1 VSAISH
7 AYVGLG
13 SNLDSPIEQ
22 VRAGM
27 AALRELP
34 DSHVL
39 KCSSLYRTA
48 PIGVTEQPDF
58 INAVCA
64 LDTALTPRALMRR
77 LLAIEHAHGRR
88 RGPQPGAA
96 RTLDL
101 DILLYEDMELE
112 SPEVTVPHPRLHER
126 AFVLYP
132 LFEIAPTL
140 HVPGLGPIGELL
152 SRCGPQRVVRLN
164 DDVREAAKS

>member
-1 VSAISH
+1 MSAIWH

-13 SNLDSPIEQ
+13 SNLDSPVEQ
-22 VRAGM
+22 IRSGM

-39 KCSSLYRTA
+39 KCSSLYQTA
-48 PIGVTEQPDF
+48 PIGVTAQPDF
-58 INAVCA
+58 INAACA
-64 LDTALTPRALMRR
+64 LDTALTPHALMRR

-112 SPEVTVPHPRLHER
+112 SPEVTLPHPRLHER
-126 AFVLYP
+126 AFALYP
-132 LFEIAPTL
+132 LFEIAPTV
-140 HVPGLGPIGELL
+140 HVPGHGPIAELL
-152 SRCGPQRVVRLN
+152 RGCSEQRVTRLN
-164 DDVREAAKS
+164 DDVRAAAKS

>member
-1 VSAISH
+1 MSVVARVYI
-7 AYVGLG
+7 GLG
-13 SNLDSPIEQ
+13 SNLDAPIEQ

-27 AALRELP
+27 TALRELP
-34 DSHVL
+34 ESHVL

-64 LDTALTPRALMRR
+64 IDTALTPHALMRR

-88 RGPQPGAA
+88 RPARAGGA

-101 DILLYEDMELE
+101 DILLYEDMELQ
-112 SPEVTVPHPRLHER
+112 SPEVTLPHPRLHER
-126 AFVLYP
+126 AFVLHP
-132 LFEIAPTL
+132 LCEIAPTL
-140 HVPGLGPIGELL
+140 QVPGHGPIAELL
-152 SRCGPQRVVRLN
+152 TRCGAQRVARLN
-164 DDVREAAKS
+164 DDVRAAAKS

>member
-1 VSAISH
+1 MSAT
-7 AYVGLG
+7 ARVYVGLG
-13 SNLDSPIEQ
+13 SNLDRPLEQ

-34 DSHVL
+34 DSHVV
-39 KCSSLYRTA
+39 KCSALYRSA
-48 PIGVTEQPDF
+48 PVGITEQPDF
-58 INAVCA
+58 INAVAA
-64 LDTALTPRALMRR
+64 LDTALAPQALMRR

-88 RGPQPGAA
+88 RGALRGGP

-101 DILLYEDMELE
+101 DLLLYDDLELQ
-112 SPEVTVPHPRLHER
+112 SPELTLPHPRLHER

-140 HVPGLGPIGELL
+140 HIPGHGPVAEMLD
-152 SRCGPQRVVRLN
+152 RCDKQAVVRLT
-164 DDVREAAKS
+164 DDLREAARS

>member
-1 VSAISH
+1 MSAVAR

-13 SNLDSPIEQ
+13 SNLDVPVEQ

-48 PIGVTEQPDF
+48 PIGVVAQPDF

-64 LDTALTPRALMRR
+64 LDTALIPQALMRR
-77 LLAIEHAHGRR
+77 LLAIENARGRR
-88 RGPQPGAA
+88 RGSERGGP

-101 DILLYEDMELE
+101 DLLLYENMELQ
-112 SPEVTVPHPRLHER
+112 SPELTLPHPRLHER
-126 AFVLYP
+126 AFVLHP

-140 HVPGLGPIGELL
+140 NVPGLGPINELL
-152 SRCGPQRVVRLN
+152 SRCGGQRVARLN
-164 DDVREAAKS
+164 DDVHAAAKS